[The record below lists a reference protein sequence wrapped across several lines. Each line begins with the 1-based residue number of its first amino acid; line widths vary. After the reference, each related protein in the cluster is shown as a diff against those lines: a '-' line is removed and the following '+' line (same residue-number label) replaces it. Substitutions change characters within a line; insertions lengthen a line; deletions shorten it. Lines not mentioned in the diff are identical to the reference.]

1 MPSTL
6 DKEKV
11 LPSTLDKEKV
21 YMPST
26 LDKEKVI
33 CLVHWIKKRLYA

>member
-11 LPSTLDKEKV
+11 I
-21 YMPST
+21 PST

-33 CLVHWIKKRLYA
+33 CLVHWVKKRLYA

>member
-11 LPSTLDKEKV
+11 I
-21 YMPST
+21 PST

>member
-11 LPSTLDKEKV
+11 IPT
-21 YMPST
+21 T

>member
-11 LPSTLDKEKV
+11 IPSTLDKEK
-21 YMPST
+21 S
-26 LDKEKVI
+26 I
-33 CLVHWIKKRLYA
+33 CLVHWIKKRLYT